1 MKRKFRDL
9 ENSFTYSFF
18 FQSVKKFIQTKKIT
32 STFIVLFLTGI
43 GGFIYLYIISR
54 DLPSLR
60 QLEEYRPKLASK
72 VYSADMKLIH
82 EYYEEKRSFVPLEQ
96 MPDALIRAVIAS
108 EDRKFYDHWGIDL
121 KRFIKVA
128 FINFITLKFKPRA
141 ISTLTQQLARQL
153 YLTSEKT
160 ITRKI
165 REMITA
171 IQIERTYTK
180 DEILEMY
187 LNHMFLGH
195 GLYGAQPAAMK
206 YFGKELQDIDTAE
219 CATLIGLL
227 PAPEAYSPIRHPNRA
242 LTRRNIVLHAMRELD
257 YITEDD
263 YNEYLKKP
271 INVLKYTTST
281 AYGIAPY
288 FTEYVRQILQ
298 EKYGYNLYT
307 EGLSIY
313 TTLDTRAQACAE
325 EAVENHLKIVQ
336 KNVNNYYLKDNRIM
350 ELLDVNHQT
359 NDNVKKL
366 LQDST
371 FVDSLLNARVAVQTA
386 LVSIDP
392 RNGHILAFIGGRDF
406 SESKWNRVVQM
417 SRQPGSA
424 FKPFIYTVAIDN
436 GYPPIHEELNQPVVV
451 FMENGERWS
460 PQNYDLSVGGP
471 TTMREG
477 LRRSLNLVTVRVL
490 QNVIQ
495 NPSRVVEYAR
505 KMGIKSPLQAVD
517 AIALGASGVTPM
529 EITSAFGV
537 FANGGVLVEPVAI
550 LRVEDKNGNVLE
562 QNIPRSQEALRKETA
577 YIMTDLLKTV
587 IDKGTGGSAR
597 WKYHFYRPAGGKTG
611 TTNDFSDAWFIAFTP
626 QIVTG
631 VWVGLD
637 DYSLTLGKG
646 QEGSRAALPIC
657 ATYMKSVHDTLGLPE
672 LDFPMPEGVVRLEIC
687 ADTKKLANDVCPN
700 ILEEVFESRLA
711 PTENC
716 DIHVGLTRRERL
728 KRIKNKQRIRF

>member
-1 MKRKFRDL
+1 MKRKFRDF
-9 ENSFTYSFF
+9 ENNIRNLSFF
-18 FQSVKKFIQTKKIT
+18 HDAKSFIQARQIT
-32 STFIVLFLTGI
+32 STLIGLVIIGI
-43 GGFIYLYIISR
+43 GGLTYLYIISR

-60 QLEEYRPKLASK
+60 QLEEYKPKLASK
-72 VYSADMKLIH
+72 VYSADMKLIY
-82 EYYEEKRSFVPLEQ
+82 EYYEEKRSYVPLEQ
-96 MPDALIRAVIAS
+96 IPETLKQAVIAT
-108 EDRKFYDHWGIDL
+108 EDRRFYEHWGMNV
-121 KRFIKVA
+121 KRFAQA
-128 FINFITLKFKPRA
+128 FLINAINLSFKQGA
-141 ISTLTQQLARQL
+141 STLTQQLARQL
-153 YLTSEKT
+153 YLTTEKT

-165 REMITA
+165 KELITA

-180 DEILEMY
+180 EEILEMY
-187 LNHMFLGH
+187 LNHMYFGH
-195 GLYGAQPAAMK
+195 GSYGAQSAALK
-206 YFGKELQDIDTAE
+206 YFGKNLDDLTVDE
-219 CATLIGLL
+219 CAVLVGLL
-227 PAPEAYSPIRHPNRA
+227 KAPEYYTPIRHPNRA

-257 YITEDD
+257 FITEDE

-271 INVLKYTTST
+271 ISVLKYTTST

-307 EGLSIY
+307 DGLSIF

-325 EAVENHLKIVQ
+325 EAVEDHLRNLQ
-336 KNVNNYYLKDNRIM
+336 KTVNGYYFKDNKRIK
-350 ELLDVNHQT
+350 ELLDPDFLRNH
-359 NDNVKKL
+359 DVKKL

-371 FVDSLLNARVAVQTA
+371 FVDSLLNTRVAVQTA

-406 SESKWNRVVQM
+406 AESKFNRVVQAR
-417 SRQPGSA
+417 RQPGSA
-424 FKPFIYTVAIDN
+424 FKPFVYTAAIDN
-436 GYPPIHEELNQPVVV
+436 GYPTTYEVLNQPVVV
-451 FMENGERWS
+451 YLENGDRWS

-471 TTMREG
+471 TTFREG

-490 QNVIQ
+490 QEVIQ
-495 NPSRVVEYAR
+495 KPSRVVEYAR
-505 KMGIKSPLQAVD
+505 KMGIKSPLQPVD
-517 AIALGASGVTPM
+517 AIALGASDVTPM

-597 WKYHFYRPAGGKTG
+597 WKWQFYRPAGGKTG
-611 TTNDFSDAWFIAFTP
+611 TTNDFSDAWFIGFTP

-646 QEGSRAALPIC
+646 QDGARTALPIW
-657 ATYMKSVHDTLGLPE
+657 AKYMKAVHDTLALPE
-672 LDFPMPEGVVRLEIC
+672 LDFPMPEGVVRVEVC
-687 ADTKKLANDVCPN
+687 ADTKKLANDVCPT
-700 ILEEVFESRLA
+700 ILDEVFESRLA
-711 PTENC
+711 PTEHC
-716 DIHVGLTRRERL
+716 DMHVSLTRRERL
-728 KRIKNKQRIRF
+728 KRLRDKERVRF